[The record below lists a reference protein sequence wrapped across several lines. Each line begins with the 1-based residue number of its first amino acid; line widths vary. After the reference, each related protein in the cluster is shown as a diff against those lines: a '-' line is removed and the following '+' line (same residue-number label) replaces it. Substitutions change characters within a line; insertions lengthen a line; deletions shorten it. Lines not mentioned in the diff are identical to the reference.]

1 MTHSWSY
8 NTSSSARTAANHTC
22 PTVGQA
28 VPPLLLRIVSRN
40 KMELDF
46 LLFQNGLSSSMESL
60 KRREEKLKAEV
71 EALTETNQQL
81 ERSLLIL
88 KKENR

>member
-1 MTHSWSY
+1 MPSFF
-8 NTSSSARTAANHTC
+8 
-22 PTVGQA
+22 P
-28 VPPLLLRIVSRN
+28 
-40 KMELDF
+40 
-46 LLFQNGLSSSMESL
+46 FQNGLSSSIESL

-71 EALTETNQQL
+71 AALTETNQQL